1 MTEIPQSKIRPNSK
15 TKRDCSPNWLTIGT
29 LSAAG
34 MFTAAKLAAR
44 LANPKLDLKQKVV
57 LITGGSR
64 GLGLSLAFELGNLGG
79 RLALCARDAQELER
93 ARTRLAERGIE
104 TAVFPCDIGE
114 ESEIEPLVA
123 RVLDRF
129 GRIDV
134 LINNAGHISVAP
146 LEHVQHSD
154 FEQAMKV
161 MFWAPLNLALAVL
174 PHMKQRGGGHVI
186 DITSVGG
193 RVSIPHLLPY
203 CCAKFAFVAFSKG
216 LSAEL
221 DPHRIRVLTV
231 VPGLMRT
238 GSYLNATFKGLAER
252 EFAWFSL
259 LGNLPGSSVSSS
271 YASRRIVK
279 SLQHNRRTC
288 TISLPAKALIASDAL
303 MPETTQSIF
312 AALNRYL
319 LPGVGGRTQPASGKI
334 LDASLNRFFQA
345 LTSLGKTA
353 AHELNE

>member
-1 MTEIPQSKIRPNSK
+1 MKVYSKRKPNHSA
-15 TKRDCSPNWLTIGT
+15 NWLTVGT

-34 MFTAAKLAAR
+34 IFAAANIATR
-44 LANPKLDLKQKVV
+44 LARPKLDLRQKVV

-64 GLGLSLAFELGNLGG
+64 GLGLSLAFELGSLGS
-79 RLALCARDAQELER
+79 RLALCARDAHELEQ
-93 ARTRLAERGIE
+93 ARSRLAERGIE
-104 TAVFPCDIGE
+104 AAIFPCDISE
-114 ESEIEPLVA
+114 EFDVEPLVA

-129 GRIDV
+129 GRIDI

-146 LEHVQHSD
+146 LERLQHSD

-161 MFWAPLNLALAVL
+161 MFWAPVNLTLAVL
-174 PHMKQRGGGHVI
+174 PHMKQRGSGRIV

-216 LSAEL
+216 LGTEL
-221 DPHRIRVLTV
+221 DARDIRVLTV

-238 GSYLNATFKGLAER
+238 GSYLNAKFKGLAES

-259 LGNLPGSSVSSS
+259 LGNLPASSVSAR
-271 YASRRIVK
+271 YATRCIVK

-303 MPETTQSIF
+303 LPEMTQNIL
-312 AALNRYL
+312 AAVNRHL
-319 LPGVGGRTQPASGKI
+319 LPGAGGRTQPASGKM
-334 LDASLNRFFQA
+334 LGSSQNKFLQA
-345 LTSLGKTA
+345 LTSLGKRA
-353 AHELNE
+353 AQKLNE

>member
-1 MTEIPQSKIRPNSK
+1 MKVCSK
-15 TKRDCSPNWLTIGT
+15 TKPANWLTVGT
-29 LSAAG
+29 VSAVG
-34 MFTAAKLAAR
+34 ILTAAKLSAR
-44 LANPKLDLKQKVV
+44 LRKSNFDLKQKVV

-64 GLGLSLAFELGNLGG
+64 GLGLSLAFELGNLGS
-79 RLALCARDAQELER
+79 RLALCARDVDELER
-93 ARTRLAERGIE
+93 ARNRLAERGID
-104 TAVFPCDIGE
+104 AAIFPCDIGE

-146 LEHVQHSD
+146 LERLKHSD

-161 MFWAPLNLALAVL
+161 MFWAPVNLTLAVL
-174 PHMKQRGGGHVI
+174 PHMKQRGSGRIV

-216 LSAEL
+216 LGAEL
-221 DPHRIRVLTV
+221 DAHRIGILTV

-238 GSYLNATFKGLAER
+238 GSYLNATFKGLAKR

-259 LGNLPGSSVSSS
+259 LGNLPGFSVDASH
-271 YASRRIVK
+271 ASRCIIK
-279 SLQHNRRTC
+279 ALQHNRRTC
-288 TISLPAKALIASDAL
+288 TISLPARFLIASEA
-303 MPETTQSIF
+303 
-312 AALNRYL
+312 L
-319 LPGVGGRTQPASGKI
+319 LPEMTQTVLAAVNRNLLPTPGGGTQPASGKM
-334 LDASLNRFFQA
+334 LNSSFNKFFQT